1 MKTTKPKKKLTADQ
15 ETAASINAIYDKIL
29 DAIMAHQLPPGTK
42 LAEERLAAIFSVSRT
57 RVRETF
63 ARLAHEGIV
72 TLIQNRGAFIASPTV
87 EEAREI
93 LAVRKIMEASIVRQL
108 AQSAT
113 KENIAL
119 LRKHDANELAAH
131 NANDRSAII
140 RLSGEFHV
148 MLAQFTSNG
157 LMLRLVRELVSLNCL
172 IIALYD
178 SPGVP
183 SCPLHGHVGIIDAI
197 AAGDGAR
204 AARMMVKHLE
214 EVESTLKLDGPTPH
228 DSLDLGSIF
237 SPQA

>member
-93 LAVRKIMEASIVRQL
+93 LAVRKIM
-108 AQSAT
+108 
-113 KENIAL
+113 
-119 LRKHDANELAAH
+119 
-131 NANDRSAII
+131 
-140 RLSGEFHV
+140 
-148 MLAQFTSNG
+148 
-157 LMLRLVRELVSLNCL
+157 
-172 IIALYD
+172 
-178 SPGVP
+178 
-183 SCPLHGHVGIIDAI
+183 
-197 AAGDGAR
+197 
-204 AARMMVKHLE
+204 
-214 EVESTLKLDGPTPH
+214 
-228 DSLDLGSIF
+228 
-237 SPQA
+237 

>member
-119 LRKHDANELAAH
+119 LRKHDASELAAH

-178 SPGVP
+178 
-183 SCPLHGHVGIIDAI
+183 
-197 AAGDGAR
+197 
-204 AARMMVKHLE
+204 
-214 EVESTLKLDGPTPH
+214 
-228 DSLDLGSIF
+228 
-237 SPQA
+237 